1 MNDLPN
7 GKYVD
12 PPKNITPFQ
21 KHIKLRA
28 PKKRKRLKERKLLP
42 FKKNKRNFNN
52 FIQDMKCVG

>member
-28 PKKRKRLKERKLLP
+28 PKKQELKREKTPP
-42 FKKNKRNFNN
+42 F
-52 FIQDMKCVG
+52 